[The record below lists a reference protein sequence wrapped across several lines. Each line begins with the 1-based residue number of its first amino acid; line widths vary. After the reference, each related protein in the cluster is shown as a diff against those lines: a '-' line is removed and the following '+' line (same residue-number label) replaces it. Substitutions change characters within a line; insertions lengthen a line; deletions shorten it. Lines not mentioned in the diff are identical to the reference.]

1 MSSSFGDWYEQQ
13 KADKGDGNGSNSA
26 NGSGNFLT
34 GIMSGDNMAES
45 LPLFFGE
52 GGALNSIPNID
63 ISGTLEAQL
72 PQKVMGMNYQQ
83 RFKVFIISLF
93 ISSLF
98 FGLAFFVGLPLV
110 TVRPQKF
117 ALCFTLGSL
126 SFMCS
131 FAILKG
137 PHAHMASML
146 AYERLPFTTVYL
158 TSMFATLYFTF
169 TVGGMSG
176 YVAVMG
182 ASGLQLASLMWYLVT
197 FIPGG
202 TNGLKL
208 VVSGMIKMLQPV
220 LIVLRK
226 CCTQCLSLCL
236 SWCTRR

>member
-1 MSSSFGDWYEQQ
+1 
-13 KADKGDGNGSNSA
+13 
-26 NGSGNFLT
+26 
-34 GIMSGDNMAES
+34 MSGDTMAES

-52 GGALNSIPNID
+52 GGALNSLPNLD
-63 ISGTLEAQL
+63 ISGTLEAQM

-93 ISSLF
+93 ISGLF
-98 FGLAFFVGLPLV
+98 FGLAFFIGLPLV

-137 PHAHMASML
+137 PRAHISSML

-158 TSMFATLYFTF
+158 ISMFATLYFTF

-176 YVAVMG
+176 YVSVMG

-202 TNGLKL
+202 ANGLKV
-208 VVSGMIKMLQPV
+208 VVSGMMKMLQPL

-226 CCTQCLSLCL
+226 CCTQCISLCL
-236 SWCTRR
+236 SWCNRR